1 MLTLQKWTQRLPP
14 DKRQKEN
21 YRNLTGKKR
30 QKQVKNRSDIQL
42 NEQKQPKNLTIV
54 QSKWLNVI
62 V

>member
-14 DKRQKEN
+14 DKQQKEN

-42 NEQKQPKNLTIV
+42 NEQKKKPKTSQLYNA
-54 QSKWLNVI
+54 ND
-62 V
+62 